1 MEYFLLYQ
9 VNKGC
14 HSHQPLQPS
23 NLSRW
28 ALRKLRKEKNTCYP
42 AAITLHP
49 SLRWAPRTRGM
60 WTQGNLA
67 PESWSAH
74 QRDGFSGPRLL
85 QLPIHR
91 KALHSLIGQI
101 WFLWL
106 TVIFSCPDY
115 LPFFANP
122 PHVLACPVTSS
133 EKLLRNTVSLAAVLI
148 LPHVKLSSQFNV
160 LQFFPTLYILKTI
173 TKPVFK
179 NGSIPK

>member
-1 MEYFLLYQ
+1 MSQSSAVTALQLEPVSPEKTQEREEYLLSGSHHITPLPRVSPEDTQ
-9 VNKGC
+9 DVNTGE
-14 HSHQPLQPS
+14 P
-23 NLSRW
+23 
-28 ALRKLRKEKNTCYP
+28 
-42 AAITLHP
+42 
-49 SLRWAPRTRGM
+49 G
-60 WTQGNLA
+60 

-115 LPFFANP
+115 LPFVANP
-122 PHVLACPVTSS
+122 PHVLACLVTSS
-133 EKLLRNTVSLAAVLI
+133 EKFLRNTVSLAAVLI
-148 LPHVKLSSQFNV
+148 LPHMKLSSQFNV